1 MVESKRI
8 SLDSSTL
15 LAYQKQY
22 HTQKRLAD
30 ALFGLF
36 RTLGSALH
44 VERVANIGLLTL
56 TGQLLIKCAAF
67 FKRDEGGNYS
77 LLGTVGARELRSG
90 GLAVPGTVP
99 QLATLFR
106 ERGILDLEDSANLEC
121 KAMRQLKDHGFY
133 NLFPLLDGN
142 EPLGFIALGAKIV
155 PGPLTD
161 EDLQILD
168 AFGVAISVS
177 LKNSLAFELVEE
189 SRNKLERLNEMKSEF
204 LHHVSHEFRT
214 PLTILKT
221 ALELVEVDPEILE
234 MQKAAVARLE
244 RLVNSILLLNEI
256 NLHGVQLERV
266 LVNSQDWVDQY
277 VRPLIDPESNFI
289 LRTDLPNCT
298 LEFDINKINNVL
310 ENLIE
315 NTSKFGD
322 GRGEIYLYLSTRK
335 AVITGME
342 VRVPSAD
349 ALRNG
354 LLRSEAS
361 SDFNS
366 RDTVLV
372 IEVRD
377 EGIGV
382 PPHELKAIFQPFT
395 QAANSPTRGVK
406 GAGLGLAMAKRIVDA
421 HGGEIFC
428 HSAVEQGTIFY
439 VAIPVHW
446 QRKSED
452 SQ

>member
-1 MVESKRI
+1 MVGSERI

-67 FKRDEGGNYS
+67 FKLDEEGDYS
-77 LLGTVGARELRSG
+77 LLATVGARELRLG
-90 GLAVPGTVP
+90 EQAVPGTLP
-99 QLATLFR
+99 PLMTLFR
-106 ERGILDLEDSANLEC
+106 DRGVLDLEDAANLEHS
-121 KAMRQLKDHGFY
+121 AMRDLKEHGFC
-133 NLFPLLDGN
+133 NLFPLVDGS

-155 PGPLTD
+155 PGPLTA

-168 AFGVAISVS
+168 AFGVVISVS

-189 SRNKLERLNEMKSEF
+189 SRNELERLNEMKSEF
-204 LHHVSHEFRT
+204 LNHVSHEFRT

-221 ALELVEVDPEILE
+221 ALELVDMDPEILE
-234 MQKAAVARLE
+234 MQQSALARLE
-244 RLVNSILLLNEI
+244 RLVNSVLLLNEI
-256 NLHGVQLERV
+256 NSHGVQLERV

-277 VRPLIDPESNFI
+277 VRPLVDPEGNFT
-289 LRTDLPNCT
+289 LHTDLPECT
-298 LEFDINKINNVL
+298 LEFDIFKINNAL
-310 ENLIE
+310 EHLIE
-315 NTSKFGD
+315 NASKFGN
-322 GRGEIYLYLSTRK
+322 GRGEINLYLSTRK
-335 AVITGME
+335 AVVAGME
-342 VRVPSAD
+342 ANEPNTETLSS
-349 ALRNG
+349 G
-354 LLRSEAS
+354 LLRSTQLGS
-361 SDFNS
+361 PDS

-372 IEVRD
+372 IEVKD
-377 EGIGV
+377 EGIGI
-382 PPHELKAIFQPFT
+382 PAHELQAIFQPFT

-428 HSAVEQGTIFY
+428 RSAVEQGTVFY
-439 VAIPVHW
+439 IAIPVHW
-446 QRKSED
+446 QRTP
-452 SQ
+452 